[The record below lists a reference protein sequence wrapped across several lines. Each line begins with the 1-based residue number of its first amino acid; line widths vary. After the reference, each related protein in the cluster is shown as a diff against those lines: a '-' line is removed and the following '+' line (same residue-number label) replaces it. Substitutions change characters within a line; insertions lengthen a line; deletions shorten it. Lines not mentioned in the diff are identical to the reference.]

1 MNMQGEI
8 ISEAKW
14 NFPDYD
20 QTGVYFPS
28 GLQAVYD
35 IDGTRLAGYLNESG
49 ELAIPLQFSF
59 VTQFYGKLAYV
70 GMVQDDGTTQY
81 GYINQQGEWV
91 YSWTE

>member
-1 MNMQGEI
+1 MQGKI

-35 IDGTRLAGYLNESG
+35 IDGTRLAGSEPQHSDAVPSSAEIL
-49 ELAIPLQFSF
+49 
-59 VTQFYGKLAYV
+59 
-70 GMVQDDGTTQY
+70 
-81 GYINQQGEWV
+81 
-91 YSWTE
+91 